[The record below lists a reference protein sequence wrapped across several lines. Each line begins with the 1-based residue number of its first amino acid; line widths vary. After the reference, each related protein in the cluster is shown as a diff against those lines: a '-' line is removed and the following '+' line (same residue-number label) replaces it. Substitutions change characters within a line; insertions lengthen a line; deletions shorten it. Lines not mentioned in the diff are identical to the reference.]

1 MKGSE
6 RKLCNFW
13 GVFMCYRSYYRGLL
27 CTIENTR
34 KTINWPP
41 SLSHWWGWIMVMASF
56 TLTPNSVSSS
66 LLRLHPSSPS
76 QISPLLPSYQ
86 QQLGG
91 GGGGG
96 GSCRRSR
103 GSLVVTRGG
112 PPGTSTYI
120 FAFVFPLSLLAVTIF
135 TAIRISDK
143 LDKDFYEEVK
153 PPISF
158 LRILVD
164 FVIMGFDVRMMHTNC
179 LMKVSWW
186 GFVSNTST
194 LCILILWIP

>member
-1 MKGSE
+1 MKGPE
-6 RKLCNFW
+6 RKFCNFW
-13 GVFMCYRSYYRGLL
+13 GVFMCYCSYCRGLL

-41 SLSHWWGWIMVMASF
+41 SFSHWWGWIMVMASF

-66 LLRLHPSSPS
+66 LLRLHSSAPS
-76 QISPLLPSYQ
+76 QISPFLPSYQ
-86 QQLGG
+86 QQQL
-91 GGGGG
+91 G

-143 LDKDFYEEVK
+143 LDKDFYEEV
-153 PPISF
+153 
-158 LRILVD
+158 
-164 FVIMGFDVRMMHTNC
+164 
-179 LMKVSWW
+179 
-186 GFVSNTST
+186 
-194 LCILILWIP
+194 